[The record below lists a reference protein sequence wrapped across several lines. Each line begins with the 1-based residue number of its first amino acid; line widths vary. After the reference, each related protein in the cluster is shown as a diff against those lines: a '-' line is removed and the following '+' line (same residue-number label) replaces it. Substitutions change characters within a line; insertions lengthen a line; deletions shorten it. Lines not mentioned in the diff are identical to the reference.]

1 MTLRSLAEMLV
12 DEAETQ
18 GQYVT
23 EDPARLSEW
32 LAQEDPDELVREFAD
47 VLGKVSAGLA
57 LAQFSQGRTR
67 VVLETMA
74 GAMMLAHRAIQH
86 AKEGSA

>member
-1 MTLRSLAEMLV
+1 MTLRSLAERLV
-12 DEAETQ
+12 DEAETA
-18 GQYVT
+18 GQFVT

-32 LAQEDPDELVREFAD
+32 LAQEDPDELVREFSEA
-47 VLGKVSAGLA
+47 LGKVSAGLA
-57 LAQFSQGRTR
+57 LAHLSHGQTR
-67 VVLETMA
+67 VVLETTA